1 MNVLEY
7 ITNLRKIESDSTLE
21 VFQELLNNLRG
32 SIEKSILDNKTIVY
46 LKIFIIDNISE
57 LNGIKSNIVYTFFK
71 KDEETQMYKYEATV
85 RTVLKEDFIVL
96 LRKLP
101 VRAFCEDNDCLFL
114 TFDTLEIVQYF
125 YDKNDEKE
133 FFWEIS
139 R

>member
-7 ITNLRKIESDSTLE
+7 ITNLRKIESDSTTE

-32 SIEKSILDNKTIVY
+32 SIEKSILDNKTTVY
-46 LKIFIIDNISE
+46 LKIFIIDNIRAI
-57 LNGIKSNIVYTFFK
+57 NGIKSNIVYTYFK
-71 KDEETQMYKYEATV
+71 KDEETQEYKYEATT
-85 RTVLKEDFIVL
+85 RIVLKEDFIVL

-101 VRAFCEDNDCLFL
+101 IKDFGENNDCLFL